1 MLSAHRRRSGFAQFD
16 LRSSFTLCSRITNLA
31 RLCLGVLWVGDHPAT
46 LRPPGRRPSAGA
58 CGLLLVLALLAGAL
72 LAVPVRAQVID
83 LSTLDGSN
91 GFRLDGIDAVD
102 LSGAL
107 LLRGASISARTSAL
121 GVARRGSIQP

>member
-1 MLSAHRRRSGFAQFD
+1 MPRYTTKAA
-16 LRSSFTLCSRITNLA
+16 LRARQGRLLVSSFA
-31 RLCLGVLWVGDHPAT
+31 
-46 LRPPGRRPSAGA
+46 GRGA
-58 CGLLLVLALLAGAL
+58 YGLLGTWVLALLAGAL

-83 LSTLDGSN
+83 LSTLDGTN

-121 GVARRGSIQP
+121 GAARTGSIQS